1 MAERARM
8 TTGGWSMGSTKA
20 AELLGTVVDGRRSA
34 RDGHRT
40 GRNVHGIEKLVQRA
54 KLLKVNAGTDPCA
67 DIGPVISKE
76 AKERISGLVQRSV
89 ENGARLVL
97 DGRDIVIPGYESGN
111 FVGPT
116 ILCDVTTSIEC
127 YREEIFGPVLLCMQ
141 ADNIDEAI
149 AVINKNRYGNGA
161 SIFTTSSIAARR
173 FQTDVE
179 AGLVGINVPVP
190 LPFSSNGSK
199 ASLAGKAGIQFYTQI
214 KTVAHRWNDYPGIGV
229 FPTTSP
235 SMRDFPR
242 QLSQA
247 MPMESES
254 DSPTYEVQVTITDA
268 DIPNT
273 TMSSASTSTEKDH
286 TSKRDMSLALSSAL
300 QRDLP
305 SQGVSVAT
313 PQASDRTY
321 VSETSQWNE
330 ISPETSQRS
339 EIVPPTCERSHVSVS
354 QMNGNLFTSNRTDS
368 VAALKP
374 EGIYLSTFGSTDPM
388 FPTSEKLYTP
398 STSQRSDIPTT
409 ERMYIPAAS
418 HRNESN
424 SQLDDALAPS
434 SESLYISTNNSER
447 MYNQNPII
455 SMDEFPSQAL
465 PSSQRI

>member
-1 MAERARM
+1 M
-8 TTGGWSMGSTKA
+8 
-20 AELLGTVVDGRRSA
+20 
-34 RDGHRT
+34 
-40 GRNVHGIEKLVQRA
+40 
-54 KLLKVNAGTDPCA
+54 
-67 DIGPVISKE
+67 
-76 AKERISGLVQRSV
+76 
-89 ENGARLVL
+89 
-97 DGRDIVIPGYESGN
+97 
-111 FVGPT
+111 
-116 ILCDVTTSIEC
+116 
-127 YREEIFGPVLLCMQ
+127 
-141 ADNIDEAI
+141 
-149 AVINKNRYGNGA
+149 
-161 SIFTTSSIAARR
+161 
-173 FQTDVE
+173 
-179 AGLVGINVPVP
+179 
-190 LPFSSNGSK
+190 
-199 ASLAGKAGIQFYTQI
+199 
-214 KTVAHRWNDYPGIGV
+214 AHRWNDYPGIGV

-235 SMRDFPR
+235 SKRDFPR

-286 TSKRDMSLALSSAL
+286 TSQDVSLVLPSTSKRDMSLALSSAL